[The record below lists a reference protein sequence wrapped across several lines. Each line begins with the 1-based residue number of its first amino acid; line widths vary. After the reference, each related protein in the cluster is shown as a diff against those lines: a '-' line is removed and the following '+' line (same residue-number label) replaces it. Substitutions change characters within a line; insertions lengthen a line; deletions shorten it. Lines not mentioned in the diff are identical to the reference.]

1 MDGASAPPAA
11 ERSRPVGLRPGP
23 RPGPRPSGRLG
34 LRVRP
39 SAVPERDGG
48 DRHVLVA
55 VDGTEP
61 SLRAVAYA
69 VGVARRQGLKL
80 VVLYVHSVGMLAMAP
95 EVACEMRRSNIEA
108 AAALR
113 GEIARQTCE
122 CSVDIVLVER
132 LGSPY
137 AEIVRLAS
145 ELHVDAVV
153 VAAGARFGF
162 RLAASPTV
170 RLARAAK
177 WPVTITP

>member
-1 MDGASAPPAA
+1 MA
-11 ERSRPVGLRPGP
+11 
-23 RPGPRPSGRLG
+23 
-34 LRVRP
+34 
-39 SAVPERDGG
+39 ERDGG

-80 VVLYVHSVGMLAMAP
+80 VVLYVHTICMLAVTP
-95 EVACEMRRSNIEA
+95 EVICEMRLSNIETVD
-108 AAALR
+108 ALR
-113 GEIARQTCE
+113 REIARQTSE
-122 CSVDIVLVER
+122 CNVDTVLVER

-153 VAAGARFGF
+153 IAAGTSFGF
-162 RLAASPTV
+162 RLAASPSV